1 MILLNGQQTQLP
13 ILAYLENQYWIIMI
27 HRKPLSLQNLKQKFC
42 QKIQNVVKQSF
53 LATKSSRK
61 FYKHKKSFN
70 NNLLSGK
77 NITLAI
83 KSTFT
88 TMSFKTFFMISFT
101 SSCCLLRKKNI
112 VTNQVGYMSCDN
124 ILLETLKKLIKL
136 TNQYYNLVI

>member
-1 MILLNGQQTQLP
+1 
-13 ILAYLENQYWIIMI
+13 MI
-27 HRKPLSLQNLKQKFC
+27 HRKIFKFVELEYNIRRSVMNQQNLPAVSFTLKQKFC

-136 TNQYYNLVI
+136 TN